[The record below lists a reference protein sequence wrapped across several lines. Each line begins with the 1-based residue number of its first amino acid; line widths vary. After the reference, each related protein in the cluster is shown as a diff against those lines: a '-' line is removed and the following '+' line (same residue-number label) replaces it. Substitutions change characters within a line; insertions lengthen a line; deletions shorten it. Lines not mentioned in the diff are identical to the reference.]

1 MDIVKKVLTFK
12 SGNFVFSAKF
22 NDEKDS
28 EIAKKFID
36 VLVAFESIKYIPI
49 LPNMA
54 SQIEEELI
62 KKSIFSTAAIEGNSL
77 TQEDVNKIVEDKKA
91 NVSKERFVKEIQNL
105 KKAYNEIKNINVLNT
120 KTLIS
125 QELIKN
131 YHKIV
136 TDGLESEVNIPGQY
150 RNTKVIVGNEEHGG
164 TNVPPKIFEDIK
176 MLMEEFVS
184 WINSN
189 ELLEMHPIFRAC
201 IAHLC
206 LALIH
211 PFGDGNGRTS
221 RIIEAH
227 ILKSAGYRFVYTMLS
242 NYYYKNLDEYFIT
255 FSKVLKN
262 KDNDISDFM
271 LFYLKGMLESIKI
284 IREKIYYIITG
295 LSLESFLL
303 HLKRNNKISPRQYDF
318 LSIMLDNN
326 KEVTEKEILED
337 VNLKIIYGNL
347 SSRTLKR
354 DLEYLLSANLLEFNK
369 DTQKYKIN
377 FFVLN
382 ERWLNPEEITE
393 NKNGNI

>member
-1 MDIVKKVLTFK
+1 MDIIKKVLTFK

-22 NDEKDS
+22 NDDKGS
-28 EIAKKFID
+28 EIANKIVE
-36 VLVAFESIKYIPI
+36 VLIAFESIKYIPI

-77 TQEDVNKIVEDKKA
+77 TQEDVDKIIEDNKT
-91 NVSKERFVKEIQNL
+91 NFSKERFVKEIQNL
-105 KKAYNEIKNINVLNT
+105 KTAYDKIKDINALDT
-120 KTLIS
+120 KILLS
-125 QELIKN
+125 QDLIKN
-131 YHKIV
+131 YHKII
-136 TDGLESEVNIPGQY
+136 TDGLENETNIPGQY

-176 MLMEEFVS
+176 KLMEEFIL
-184 WINSN
+184 WINSK
-189 ELLEMHPIFRAC
+189 ELLEIPPIFRAC
-201 IAHLC
+201 IAHLT

-242 NYYYKNLDEYFIT
+242 NYYYKNIDEYFIT

-262 KDNDISDFM
+262 EDNDISDFV
-271 LFYLKGMLESIKI
+271 LFYLKGLLESIKT
-284 IREKIYYIITG
+284 IREKIYIIITG
-295 LSLESFLL
+295 LSLQSYLL
-303 HLKRNNKISPRQYDF
+303 YLKKTNQISPRQYDF

-337 VNLKIIYGNL
+337 VNLKIIYGKL

-354 DLEYLLSANLLEFNK
+354 DLDYLLKANLLMLNR
-369 DTQKYKIN
+369 DTQKYRIN

-382 ERWLNPEEITE
+382 EEKWIKPEENNNE
-393 NKNGNI
+393 KNF

>member
-1 MDIVKKVLTFK
+1 MTIIKKVLTFK

-22 NDEKDS
+22 NDDKGS
-28 EIAKKFID
+28 EIAKTFID
-36 VLVAFESIKYIPI
+36 VLIAFESIKYIPI

-77 TQEDVNKIVEDKKA
+77 TQEDVDKIVENKKI
-91 NVSKERFVKEIQNL
+91 NFSKERFVKEIQNL
-105 KKAYNEIKNINVLNT
+105 KTAYNNIKDINILDNKIQIT
-120 KTLIS
+120 
-125 QELIKN
+125 QDLIKS

-136 TDGLESEVNIPGQY
+136 TNGLESETNIPGQY
-150 RNTKVIVGNEEHGG
+150 RNTKVIVGNQEHGG

-176 MLMEEFVS
+176 NLMEEFVL

-189 ELLEMHPIFRAC
+189 ELLEIHPIFRAC
-201 IAHLC
+201 IAHLS

-242 NYYYKNLDEYFIT
+242 NYYYKNIDEYFIT

-262 KDNDISDFM
+262 EDNDISDFV
-271 LFYLKGMLESIKI
+271 LFYLKGMLESIKA
-284 IREKIYYIITG
+284 IREKIYIIITG
-295 LSLESFLL
+295 LSLQSYLL
-303 HLKRNNKISPRQYDF
+303 HLKKINKITQRQYDF

-326 KEVTEKEILED
+326 KEVSEKEILED
-337 VNLKIIYGNL
+337 ISLKIIYNDL

-354 DLEYLLSANLLEFNK
+354 DLEYLVGLNLLELNK
-369 DTQKYKIN
+369 DNQKYKIN

-382 ERWLNPEEITE
+382 EKLD
-393 NKNGNI
+393 

>member
-1 MDIVKKVLTFK
+1 MNIVKKIPTFK

-28 EIAKKFID
+28 EITKIFID

-77 TQEDVNKIVEDKKA
+77 TQEDVNEIIDDKKT
-91 NVSKERFVKEIQNL
+91 NFSKEKFVKEIQNL
-105 KKAYNEIKNINVLNT
+105 KKAYNEIKAINTFNT
-120 KTLIS
+120 KTEIS
-125 QELIKN
+125 QDLIKN
-131 YHKIV
+131 YHKII
-136 TDGLESEVNIPGQY
+136 TDSLENETNLPGQY
-150 RNTKVIVGNEEHGG
+150 RNTKVIVGNQAHGG

-176 MLMEEFVS
+176 KLMEEFVL
-184 WINSN
+184 WINSK
-189 ELLEMHPIFRAC
+189 ELLEMHPVFRSC
-201 IAHLC
+201 IAHLT

-242 NYYYKNLDEYFIT
+242 NYYYKNIDEYFIT

-262 KDNDISDFM
+262 KDNDISDFV
-271 LFYLKGMLESIKI
+271 LFYLKGMLESIKT
-284 IREKIYYIITG
+284 IREKIYIIITK
-295 LSLESFLL
+295 LSLQSYLL
-303 HLKRNNKISPRQYDF
+303 YLKKISQISQRQYDF

-326 KEVTEKEILED
+326 KEVTDKEILED
-337 VNLKIIYGNL
+337 TNLKIIYGKL
-347 SSRTLKR
+347 SLRTLQR
-354 DLEYLLSANLLEFNK
+354 DLKFLLDENLLVLNK
-369 DTQKYKIN
+369 ETQKYRIN

-382 ERWLNPEEITE
+382 ERWIKPE
-393 NKNGNI
+393 

>member
-1 MDIVKKVLTFK
+1 MNIVKKVPTFK

-77 TQEDVNKIVEDKKA
+77 TQEDVDKIVEDKKT
-91 NVSKERFVKEIQNL
+91 NFSKERFVKEIQNL
-105 KKAYNEIKNINVLNT
+105 KTAYNIIKDINVLDT
-120 KTLIS
+120 KTEIT
-125 QELIKN
+125 QDLIKN
-131 YHKIV
+131 YHKII
-136 TDGLESEVNIPGQY
+136 TDSLESETNLPGQY
-150 RNTKVIVGNEEHGG
+150 RNAKVIVGNQAHGG
-164 TNVPPKIFEDIK
+164 TNIPPKIFEDIK
-176 MLMEEFVS
+176 NLMEEFVL
-184 WINSN
+184 WINSKDI
-189 ELLEMHPIFRAC
+189 LEMHPVFRAC
-201 IAHLC
+201 IAHLT

-242 NYYYKNLDEYFIT
+242 NYYYKNIDEYFIT

-262 KDNDISDFM
+262 KDNDISDFV
-271 LFYLKGMLESIKI
+271 LFYLKGMLESIKA
-284 IREKIYYIITG
+284 IREKIYIIITE
-295 LSLESFLL
+295 LSLQSYLL
-303 HLKRNNKISPRQYDF
+303 YLKKTNKISQRQYDF
-318 LSIMLDNN
+318 LSVILDNN

-337 VNLKIIYGNL
+337 VNLKLIYEKL

-354 DLEYLLSANLLEFNK
+354 DLEYLLNANLLILNK
-369 DTQKYKIN
+369 ETQKYRIN

-382 ERWLNPEEITE
+382 ERWIKPEENSNE
-393 NKNGNI
+393 NI

>member
-1 MDIVKKVLTFK
+1 MNIIKKVLTFK

-22 NDEKDS
+22 NDDKGS
-28 EIAKKFID
+28 EIAKTFID
-36 VLVAFESIKYIPI
+36 VLIAFESIKYIPI

-77 TQEDVNKIVEDKKA
+77 TQEDVDKIVENKKI
-91 NVSKERFVKEIQNL
+91 NFSKERFVKEIQNL
-105 KKAYNEIKNINVLNT
+105 KTAYNNIKDINILDNKIQIT
-120 KTLIS
+120 
-125 QELIKN
+125 QDLIKN

-136 TDGLESEVNIPGQY
+136 TNGLESETNIPGQY
-150 RNTKVIVGNEEHGG
+150 RNTKVIVGNQEHGG

-176 MLMEEFVS
+176 NLMEEFVS

-189 ELLEMHPIFRAC
+189 ELLEIHPIFRAC
-201 IAHLC
+201 IAHLS

-242 NYYYKNLDEYFIT
+242 NYYYKNIDEYFIT

-262 KDNDISDFM
+262 EDNDISDFV
-271 LFYLKGMLESIKI
+271 LFYLKGMLESIKA
-284 IREKIYYIITG
+284 IREKIYIIITG
-295 LSLESFLL
+295 LSLQSYLL
-303 HLKRNNKISPRQYDF
+303 HLKKINKITQRQYDF

-326 KEVTEKEILED
+326 KEVSEKEILED
-337 VNLKIIYGNL
+337 INLKIIYNDL

-354 DLEYLLSANLLEFNK
+354 DLEYLVGLYLLELNK
-369 DTQKYKIN
+369 DNQNYRIN

-382 ERWLNPEEITE
+382 EKWSKL
-393 NKNGNI
+393 

>member
-1 MDIVKKVLTFK
+1 MNIVKKVPTFK

-28 EIAKKFID
+28 DIAKKFIE

-49 LPNMA
+49 LPNIA

-77 TQEDVNKIVEDKKA
+77 TQEDVDKIIDDKKT
-91 NVSKERFVKEIQNL
+91 NFSKERFVKEIQNL
-105 KKAYNEIKNINVLNT
+105 KKAYNEIKAINVFNT

-125 QELIKN
+125 QDLIKN
-131 YHKIV
+131 YHKII
-136 TDGLESEVNIPGQY
+136 TDRLESETNIPGQY
-150 RNTKVIVGNEEHGG
+150 RNTKVIVGNQAHGG

-176 MLMEEFVS
+176 NLMKEFVS
-184 WINSN
+184 WINSK
-189 ELLEMHPIFRAC
+189 ELLEIHPIFRAC
-201 IAHLC
+201 IAHLT

-227 ILKSAGYRFVYTMLS
+227 ILKTEGYRFVYTMLS
-242 NYYYKNLDEYFIT
+242 NYYYKNIDEYFIT

-262 KDNDISDFM
+262 KDNDISDFV
-271 LFYLKGMLESIKI
+271 LFYLKGMLESIKT
-284 IREKIYYIITG
+284 IRDKIYYIITG
-295 LSLESFLL
+295 LSLQLFLL
-303 HLKRNNKISPRQYDF
+303 HLKRNNKISQRQCDF

-337 VNLKIIYGNL
+337 VNLKLIYEKL

-354 DLEYLLSANLLEFNK
+354 DIKFLLDANLLVLNK
-369 DTQKYKIN
+369 ETQKYRIN

-382 ERWLNPEEITE
+382 ERWIKPEENINE
-393 NKNGNI
+393 NL

>member
-1 MDIVKKVLTFK
+1 MNIIKKVLTFK

-22 NDEKDS
+22 NDDKGS
-28 EIAKKFID
+28 EIAKTFID
-36 VLVAFESIKYIPI
+36 VLIAFESIKYIPI

-77 TQEDVNKIVEDKKA
+77 TQEDVDKIVENKKI
-91 NVSKERFVKEIQNL
+91 NFSKERFVKEIQNL
-105 KKAYNEIKNINVLNT
+105 KTAYNNIKDVNVLDT
-120 KTLIS
+120 KIQIT
-125 QELIKN
+125 QDLIKN
-131 YHKIV
+131 YHKII
-136 TDGLESEVNIPGQY
+136 TDGLESETNIPGQY
-150 RNTKVIVGNEEHGG
+150 RNTKVIVGNQEHGG

-176 MLMEEFVS
+176 NLMEEFVS

-189 ELLEMHPIFRAC
+189 ELLEIHPIFRAC
-201 IAHLC
+201 IAHLS

-242 NYYYKNLDEYFIT
+242 NYYYKNIDEYFIT

-262 KDNDISDFM
+262 EDNDISDFV
-271 LFYLKGMLESIKI
+271 LFYLKGMLESIKA
-284 IREKIYYIITG
+284 IREKIYIIITG
-295 LSLESFLL
+295 LSLQSYLL
-303 HLKRNNKISPRQYDF
+303 HLKKINKITQRQYDF

-326 KEVTEKEILED
+326 KEVSEKEILED
-337 VNLKIIYGNL
+337 ISLKIIYNDL

-354 DLEYLLSANLLEFNK
+354 DLEYLVGLNLLELNK
-369 DTQKYKIN
+369 DNQKYKIN

-382 ERWLNPEEITE
+382 EKLD
-393 NKNGNI
+393 

>member
-1 MDIVKKVLTFK
+1 MNIIKKVLTFK

-22 NDEKDS
+22 NDDKGS
-28 EIAKKFID
+28 EIAKTFID
-36 VLVAFESIKYIPI
+36 VLIAFESIKYIPI

-77 TQEDVNKIVEDKKA
+77 TQEDVDKIVENKKI
-91 NVSKERFVKEIQNL
+91 NFSKERFVKEIQNL
-105 KKAYNEIKNINVLNT
+105 KTAYNNIKDVNVLDT
-120 KTLIS
+120 KIQIT
-125 QELIKN
+125 QDLIKN
-131 YHKIV
+131 YHKII
-136 TDGLESEVNIPGQY
+136 TDGLESETNIPGQY
-150 RNTKVIVGNEEHGG
+150 RNTKVIVGNQEHGG

-176 MLMEEFVS
+176 NLMEEFVS

-189 ELLEMHPIFRAC
+189 ELLEIHPIFRAC
-201 IAHLC
+201 IAHLS

-242 NYYYKNLDEYFIT
+242 NYYYKNIDEYFIT

-262 KDNDISDFM
+262 EDNDISDFV
-271 LFYLKGMLESIKI
+271 LFYLKGMLESIKA
-284 IREKIYYIITG
+284 IREKIYIIITG
-295 LSLESFLL
+295 LSLQSYLL
-303 HLKRNNKISPRQYDF
+303 HLKKINKITQRQYDF

-326 KEVTEKEILED
+326 KEVSEKEILED
-337 VNLKIIYGNL
+337 INLKIIYNDL

-354 DLEYLLSANLLEFNK
+354 DLEYLVGLNLLELNK
-369 DTQKYKIN
+369 DNQKYKIN

-382 ERWLNPEEITE
+382 EKLD
-393 NKNGNI
+393 

>member
-1 MDIVKKVLTFK
+1 MNIIKKVLTFK

-22 NDEKDS
+22 NDDKGS
-28 EIAKKFID
+28 EIAKTFID
-36 VLVAFESIKYIPI
+36 VLIAFESIKYIPI

-77 TQEDVNKIVEDKKA
+77 TQEDVDKIVENKKI
-91 NVSKERFVKEIQNL
+91 NFSKERFVKEIQNL
-105 KKAYNEIKNINVLNT
+105 KTAYNNIKDINVLDT
-120 KTLIS
+120 KIQIT
-125 QELIKN
+125 QDLIKN
-131 YHKIV
+131 YHKII
-136 TDGLESEVNIPGQY
+136 TDGLESETNIPGQY
-150 RNTKVIVGNEEHGG
+150 RNTKVIVGNQEHGG

-176 MLMEEFVS
+176 NLMEEFVS

-189 ELLEMHPIFRAC
+189 ELLEIHPIFRAC
-201 IAHLC
+201 IAHLS

-242 NYYYKNLDEYFIT
+242 NYYYKNIDEYFIT

-262 KDNDISDFM
+262 EDNDISDFIS
-271 LFYLKGMLESIKI
+271 FYLKGMLESIKT
-284 IREKIYYIITG
+284 IREKIYIIITG
-295 LSLESFLL
+295 LSLQSYLL
-303 HLKRNNKISPRQYDF
+303 HLKKTNQISPRQYDF

-326 KEVTEKEILED
+326 KEITEKEILED
-337 VNLKIIYGNL
+337 INLKMIYNDL

-354 DLEYLLSANLLEFNK
+354 DLEYLVGLNLLELNK
-369 DTQKYKIN
+369 DNEKYKIN

-382 ERWLNPEEITE
+382 EKLD
-393 NKNGNI
+393 

>member
-1 MDIVKKVLTFK
+1 MNIIKKVLTFK

-22 NDEKDS
+22 NDDKGS
-28 EIAKKFID
+28 EIAKTFID
-36 VLVAFESIKYIPI
+36 VLIAFESIKYIPI

-77 TQEDVNKIVEDKKA
+77 TQEDVDKIVENKKI
-91 NVSKERFVKEIQNL
+91 NFSKERFVKEIQNL
-105 KKAYNEIKNINVLNT
+105 KTAYNNIKDINILDNKIQIT
-120 KTLIS
+120 
-125 QELIKN
+125 QDLIKN

-136 TDGLESEVNIPGQY
+136 TNGLESETNIPGQY
-150 RNTKVIVGNEEHGG
+150 RNTKVIVGNQEHGG

-176 MLMEEFVS
+176 NLMEEFVS

-189 ELLEMHPIFRAC
+189 ELLEIHPIFRAC
-201 IAHLC
+201 IAHLS

-242 NYYYKNLDEYFIT
+242 NYYYKNIDEYFIT

-262 KDNDISDFM
+262 EDNDISDFV
-271 LFYLKGMLESIKI
+271 LFYLKGMLESIKA
-284 IREKIYYIITG
+284 IREKIYIIITG
-295 LSLESFLL
+295 LSLQSYLL
-303 HLKRNNKISPRQYDF
+303 HLKKINKITQRQYDF

-326 KEVTEKEILED
+326 KEVSEKEILED
-337 VNLKIIYGNL
+337 INLKIIYNDL

-354 DLEYLLSANLLEFNK
+354 DLEYLVGLNLLELNK
-369 DTQKYKIN
+369 DNQKYRIN

-382 ERWLNPEEITE
+382 EKWSKL
-393 NKNGNI
+393 

>member
-1 MDIVKKVLTFK
+1 MNIIKKVLTFK

-22 NDEKDS
+22 NDDKGS
-28 EIAKKFID
+28 EIAKTFID
-36 VLVAFESIKYIPI
+36 VLIAFESIKYIPI

-77 TQEDVNKIVEDKKA
+77 TQEDVDKIVENKKI
-91 NVSKERFVKEIQNL
+91 NFSKERFVKEIQNL
-105 KKAYNEIKNINVLNT
+105 KTAYNNIKDINILDNKIQIT
-120 KTLIS
+120 
-125 QELIKN
+125 QDLIKN

-136 TDGLESEVNIPGQY
+136 TNGLESETNIPGQY
-150 RNTKVIVGNEEHGG
+150 RNTKVIVGNQEHGG

-176 MLMEEFVS
+176 NLMEEFVL

-189 ELLEMHPIFRAC
+189 ELLEIHPIFRAC
-201 IAHLC
+201 IAHLS

-242 NYYYKNLDEYFIT
+242 NYYYKNIDEYFIT

-262 KDNDISDFM
+262 ENNDISDFV
-271 LFYLKGMLESIKI
+271 LFYLKGMLESIKA
-284 IREKIYYIITG
+284 IREKIYIIITG
-295 LSLESFLL
+295 LSLQSYLL
-303 HLKRNNKISPRQYDF
+303 HLKKINKITQRQYDF

-326 KEVTEKEILED
+326 KEVSEKEILED
-337 VNLKIIYGNL
+337 ISLKIIYNDL

-354 DLEYLLSANLLEFNK
+354 DLEYLVGLNLLELNK
-369 DTQKYKIN
+369 DNQKYKIN

-382 ERWLNPEEITE
+382 EKLD
-393 NKNGNI
+393 

>member
-1 MDIVKKVLTFK
+1 MNIIKKVLTFK

-22 NDEKDS
+22 NDDKGS
-28 EIAKKFID
+28 EIAKTFID
-36 VLVAFESIKYIPI
+36 VLIAFESIKYIPI

-77 TQEDVNKIVEDKKA
+77 TQEDVDKIVENKKI
-91 NVSKERFVKEIQNL
+91 NFSKERFVKEIQNL
-105 KKAYNEIKNINVLNT
+105 KTAYNNIKDINVLDT
-120 KTLIS
+120 KIQIT
-125 QELIKN
+125 QDLIKN
-131 YHKIV
+131 YHKII
-136 TDGLESEVNIPGQY
+136 TDGLESETNIPGQY
-150 RNTKVIVGNEEHGG
+150 RNTKVIVGNQEHGG

-176 MLMEEFVS
+176 NLMEEFVS

-189 ELLEMHPIFRAC
+189 ELLEIHPIFRAC
-201 IAHLC
+201 IAHLS

-242 NYYYKNLDEYFIT
+242 NYYYKNIDEYFIT

-262 KDNDISDFM
+262 EDNNISDFV
-271 LFYLKGMLESIKI
+271 LFYLKGMLESIKA
-284 IREKIYYIITG
+284 IREKIYIIITG
-295 LSLESFLL
+295 LSLQSYLL
-303 HLKRNNKISPRQYDF
+303 HLKKTNQISPRQYDF

-326 KEVTEKEILED
+326 KEITEKEILED
-337 VNLKIIYGNL
+337 INLKMLYNDL

-354 DLEYLLSANLLEFNK
+354 DLEYLVGLNLLELNK
-369 DTQKYKIN
+369 DNQKYKIN

-382 ERWLNPEEITE
+382 EKLD
-393 NKNGNI
+393 

>member
-1 MDIVKKVLTFK
+1 MNIIKKVLTFK

-22 NDEKDS
+22 NDDKGS
-28 EIAKKFID
+28 EIAKTFID
-36 VLVAFESIKYIPI
+36 VLIAFESIKYIPI

-77 TQEDVNKIVEDKKA
+77 TQEDVDKIVENKKI
-91 NVSKERFVKEIQNL
+91 NFSKERFVKEIQNL
-105 KKAYNEIKNINVLNT
+105 KTAYNNIKDINVLDT
-120 KTLIS
+120 KIQIT
-125 QELIKN
+125 QDLIKN
-131 YHKIV
+131 YHKII
-136 TDGLESEVNIPGQY
+136 TDGLESETNIPGQY
-150 RNTKVIVGNEEHGG
+150 RNTKVIVGNQEHGG

-176 MLMEEFVS
+176 NLMEEFVS

-189 ELLEMHPIFRAC
+189 ELLEIHPIFRAC
-201 IAHLC
+201 IAHLS

-242 NYYYKNLDEYFIT
+242 NYYYKNIDEYFIT

-262 KDNDISDFM
+262 EDNDISDFIS
-271 LFYLKGMLESIKI
+271 FYLKGMLESIKT
-284 IREKIYYIITG
+284 IREKIYIIITG
-295 LSLESFLL
+295 LSLQSYLL
-303 HLKRNNKISPRQYDF
+303 HLKKTNQISPRQYDF

-326 KEVTEKEILED
+326 KEITEKEILED
-337 VNLKIIYGNL
+337 INLKMIYNDL

-354 DLEYLLSANLLEFNK
+354 DLEYLVGLNLLELNK
-369 DTQKYKIN
+369 DNQKYKIN

-382 ERWLNPEEITE
+382 EKLD
-393 NKNGNI
+393 

>member
-1 MDIVKKVLTFK
+1 MNIIKKVLTFK

-22 NDEKDS
+22 NDDKDS
-28 EIAKKFID
+28 EIAKTFID
-36 VLVAFESIKYIPI
+36 VLIAFESIKYIPI

-77 TQEDVNKIVEDKKA
+77 TQEDVDKIVENKKI
-91 NVSKERFVKEIQNL
+91 NFSKERFVKEIQNL
-105 KKAYNEIKNINVLNT
+105 KTAYNNIKDINILDNKIQIT
-120 KTLIS
+120 
-125 QELIKN
+125 QDLIKN

-136 TDGLESEVNIPGQY
+136 TNGLESETNIPGQY
-150 RNTKVIVGNEEHGG
+150 RNTKVIVGNQEHGG

-176 MLMEEFVS
+176 NLMEEFVL

-189 ELLEMHPIFRAC
+189 ELLEIHPIFRAC
-201 IAHLC
+201 IAHLS

-242 NYYYKNLDEYFIT
+242 NYYYKNIDEYFIT

-262 KDNDISDFM
+262 EDNDISDFI

-284 IREKIYYIITG
+284 IRDKIYIIITG
-295 LSLESFLL
+295 LSLQSYLL
-303 HLKRNNKISPRQYDF
+303 HLKKINKITQRQYDF

-326 KEVTEKEILED
+326 KEVSEKEILED
-337 VNLKIIYGNL
+337 ISLKIIYNDL

-354 DLEYLLSANLLEFNK
+354 DLEYLVGLNLLELNK
-369 DTQKYKIN
+369 DNQKYKIN
-377 FFVLN
+377 FFLLN
-382 ERWLNPEEITE
+382 KKLD
-393 NKNGNI
+393 

>member
-1 MDIVKKVLTFK
+1 MNIIKKVLTFK

-22 NDEKDS
+22 NDDKGS
-28 EIAKKFID
+28 EIAKTFID
-36 VLVAFESIKYIPI
+36 VLIAFESIKYIPI

-77 TQEDVNKIVEDKKA
+77 TQEDVDKIVENKKI
-91 NVSKERFVKEIQNL
+91 NFSKERFVKEIQNL
-105 KKAYNEIKNINVLNT
+105 KTAYNNIKDINILDNKIQIT
-120 KTLIS
+120 
-125 QELIKN
+125 QDLIKN

-136 TDGLESEVNIPGQY
+136 TNGLESETNIPGQY
-150 RNTKVIVGNEEHGG
+150 RNTKVIVGNQEHGG

-176 MLMEEFVS
+176 NLMEEFVS

-189 ELLEMHPIFRAC
+189 ELLEIHPIFRAC
-201 IAHLC
+201 IAHLS

-242 NYYYKNLDEYFIT
+242 NYYYKNIDEYFIT

-262 KDNDISDFM
+262 EDNDISDFV
-271 LFYLKGMLESIKI
+271 LFYLKGMLESIKA
-284 IREKIYYIITG
+284 IREKIYIIITG
-295 LSLESFLL
+295 LSLQSYLL
-303 HLKRNNKISPRQYDF
+303 HLKKINKITQRQYDF

-326 KEVTEKEILED
+326 KEVSEKEILED
-337 VNLKIIYGNL
+337 INLKIIYNDL

-354 DLEYLLSANLLEFNK
+354 DLEYLVGLNLLELNK
-369 DTQKYKIN
+369 DSQKYKIN

-382 ERWLNPEEITE
+382 EKLD
-393 NKNGNI
+393 

>member
-1 MDIVKKVLTFK
+1 MNIIKKVLTFK

-22 NDEKDS
+22 NDDKGS
-28 EIAKKFID
+28 EIAKTFID
-36 VLVAFESIKYIPI
+36 VLIAFESIKYIPI

-77 TQEDVNKIVEDKKA
+77 TQEDVDKIVENKKI
-91 NVSKERFVKEIQNL
+91 NFSKERFVKEIQNL
-105 KKAYNEIKNINVLNT
+105 KTAYNNIKDINVLDNKIQIT
-120 KTLIS
+120 
-125 QELIKN
+125 QDLIKN

-136 TDGLESEVNIPGQY
+136 TNGLESETNIPGQY
-150 RNTKVIVGNEEHGG
+150 RNTKVIVGNQEHGG
-164 TNVPPKIFEDIK
+164 TNIPPKIFEDIK
-176 MLMEEFVS
+176 NLMEEFVS

-189 ELLEMHPIFRAC
+189 ELLEIHPIFRAC
-201 IAHLC
+201 IAHLS

-242 NYYYKNLDEYFIT
+242 NYYYKNIDEYFIT

-262 KDNDISDFM
+262 EDNDISDFV
-271 LFYLKGMLESIKI
+271 LFYLKGMLESIKA
-284 IREKIYYIITG
+284 IREKIYIIITG
-295 LSLESFLL
+295 LSLQSYLL
-303 HLKRNNKISPRQYDF
+303 HLKKINKITQRQYDF

-326 KEVTEKEILED
+326 KEVSEKEILED
-337 VNLKIIYGNL
+337 ISLKIIYNDL

-354 DLEYLLSANLLEFNK
+354 DLEYLVGLNLLELNK
-369 DTQKYKIN
+369 DNQKYKIN

-382 ERWLNPEEITE
+382 EKLD
-393 NKNGNI
+393 

>member
-1 MDIVKKVLTFK
+1 MNIIKKVLTFK

-22 NDEKDS
+22 NDDKGS
-28 EIAKKFID
+28 EIAKTFID
-36 VLVAFESIKYIPI
+36 VLIAFESIKYIPI

-77 TQEDVNKIVEDKKA
+77 TQEDVDKIVENKKI
-91 NVSKERFVKEIQNL
+91 NFSKERFVKEIQNL
-105 KKAYNEIKNINVLNT
+105 KTAYNNIKDINVLDT
-120 KTLIS
+120 KIQIT
-125 QELIKN
+125 QDLIKN
-131 YHKIV
+131 YHKII
-136 TDGLESEVNIPGQY
+136 TDGLESETNIPGQY
-150 RNTKVIVGNEEHGG
+150 RNTKVIVGNQEHGG

-176 MLMEEFVS
+176 NLMEEFVL

-189 ELLEMHPIFRAC
+189 ELLEIHPIFRAC
-201 IAHLC
+201 IAHLS

-242 NYYYKNLDEYFIT
+242 NYYYKNIDEYFIT

-262 KDNDISDFM
+262 EDNDISDFIS
-271 LFYLKGMLESIKI
+271 FYLKGMLESIKT
-284 IREKIYYIITG
+284 IREKIYIIITG
-295 LSLESFLL
+295 LSLQSYLL
-303 HLKRNNKISPRQYDF
+303 HLKKTNQISPRQYDF

-326 KEVTEKEILED
+326 KEITEKEILED
-337 VNLKIIYGNL
+337 INLKMIYNDL

-354 DLEYLLSANLLEFNK
+354 DLEYLVGLNLLELNK
-369 DTQKYKIN
+369 DNQKYKIN

-382 ERWLNPEEITE
+382 EKLD
-393 NKNGNI
+393 

>member
-1 MDIVKKVLTFK
+1 MNIIKKVLTFK

-22 NDEKDS
+22 NDDKDS
-28 EIAKKFID
+28 EIAKTFID
-36 VLVAFESIKYIPI
+36 VLIAFESIKYIPI

-77 TQEDVNKIVEDKKA
+77 TQEDVDKIVENKKI
-91 NVSKERFVKEIQNL
+91 NFSKERFVKEIQNL
-105 KKAYNEIKNINVLNT
+105 KTAYNNIKDINILDNKIQIT
-120 KTLIS
+120 
-125 QELIKN
+125 QDLIKN

-136 TDGLESEVNIPGQY
+136 TNGLESETNIPGQY
-150 RNTKVIVGNEEHGG
+150 RNTKVIVGNQEHGG

-176 MLMEEFVS
+176 NLMEEFVS

-189 ELLEMHPIFRAC
+189 ELLEIHPIFRAC
-201 IAHLC
+201 IAHLS

-242 NYYYKNLDEYFIT
+242 NYYYKNIDEYFIT

-262 KDNDISDFM
+262 EDNDISDFV
-271 LFYLKGMLESIKI
+271 LFYLKGMLESIKA
-284 IREKIYYIITG
+284 IREKIYIIITG
-295 LSLESFLL
+295 LSLQSYLL
-303 HLKRNNKISPRQYDF
+303 HLKKINKITQRQYDF

-326 KEVTEKEILED
+326 KEVSEKEILED
-337 VNLKIIYGNL
+337 ISLKIIYNDL

-354 DLEYLLSANLLEFNK
+354 DLEYLVGLNLLELNK
-369 DTQKYKIN
+369 DNQKYKIN

-382 ERWLNPEEITE
+382 EKLD
-393 NKNGNI
+393 

>member
-1 MDIVKKVLTFK
+1 MDIIKKVLTFK

-22 NDEKDS
+22 NDDKGS
-28 EIAKKFID
+28 EIAKNFID

-77 TQEDVNKIVEDKKA
+77 TQEDVDKIVEDKKI
-91 NVSKERFVKEIQNL
+91 NISKERFVKEIQNL
-105 KKAYNEIKNINVLNT
+105 KTAYNKIKDINVLDT
-120 KTLIS
+120 KVLIS
-125 QELIKN
+125 QDLIKN
-131 YHKIV
+131 YHKII
-136 TDGLESEVNIPGQY
+136 TDGLESETNIPGQY
-150 RNTKVIVGNEEHGG
+150 RNTKVFVGNQEHGG
-164 TNVPPKIFEDIK
+164 TNVPPKILEDVK

-184 WINSN
+184 WINSD

-201 IAHLC
+201 IAHLS

-227 ILKSAGYRFVYTMLS
+227 ILKTAGYRFVYTMLS

-262 KDNDISDFM
+262 KDNDISDFI
-271 LFYLKGMLESIKI
+271 LFYLKGILESIKT
-284 IREKIYYIITG
+284 IREKIYIIITG
-295 LSLESFLL
+295 LSLQSYLL
-303 HLKRNNKISPRQYDF
+303 YLKKNNKISPRQYDF

-326 KEVTEKEILED
+326 KEVTEKEISED
-337 VNLKIIYGNL
+337 INLKIIYEKL
-347 SSRTLKR
+347 SSRTIKR
-354 DLEYLLSANLLEFNK
+354 DLEYLLNANLLEFDK
-369 DTQKYKIN
+369 DTQKYRIN

-382 ERWLNPEEITE
+382 EKWSKPER
-393 NKNGNI
+393 

>member
-1 MDIVKKVLTFK
+1 MNIIKKVLTFK

-22 NDEKDS
+22 NDDKGS
-28 EIAKKFID
+28 EIAKTFID
-36 VLVAFESIKYIPI
+36 VLIAFESIKYIPI

-77 TQEDVNKIVEDKKA
+77 TQEDVDKIVENKKI
-91 NVSKERFVKEIQNL
+91 NFSKERFVKEIQNL
-105 KKAYNEIKNINVLNT
+105 KTAYNNIKDINVLDT
-120 KTLIS
+120 KIQIT
-125 QELIKN
+125 QDLIKN
-131 YHKIV
+131 YHKII
-136 TDGLESEVNIPGQY
+136 TDGLERETNIPGQY
-150 RNTKVIVGNEEHGG
+150 RNTKVIVGNQEHGG

-176 MLMEEFVS
+176 NLMEEFVS

-189 ELLEMHPIFRAC
+189 ELLEIHPIFRAC
-201 IAHLC
+201 IAHLS

-242 NYYYKNLDEYFIT
+242 NYYYKNIDEYFIT

-262 KDNDISDFM
+262 EDNDISDFIS
-271 LFYLKGMLESIKI
+271 FYLKGMLESIKT
-284 IREKIYYIITG
+284 IREKIYIIITG
-295 LSLESFLL
+295 LSLQSYLL
-303 HLKRNNKISPRQYDF
+303 HLKKTNQISPRQYDF

-326 KEVTEKEILED
+326 KEITEKEILED
-337 VNLKIIYGNL
+337 INLKMIYNDL

-354 DLEYLLSANLLEFNK
+354 DLEYLVGLNLLELNK
-369 DTQKYKIN
+369 DNQKYKIN

-382 ERWLNPEEITE
+382 EKLD
-393 NKNGNI
+393 

>member
-1 MDIVKKVLTFK
+1 VHKSAEVNYMNIIKKVLTFK

-22 NDEKDS
+22 NDDKDS
-28 EIAKKFID
+28 EIAKTFID
-36 VLVAFESIKYIPI
+36 VLIAFESIKYIPI

-77 TQEDVNKIVEDKKA
+77 TQEDVDKIVENKKI
-91 NVSKERFVKEIQNL
+91 NFSKERFVKEIQNL
-105 KKAYNEIKNINVLNT
+105 KTAYNNIKDINILDNKIQMTQN
-120 KTLIS
+120 
-125 QELIKN
+125 LIKN

-136 TDGLESEVNIPGQY
+136 TNGLESETNIPGQY
-150 RNTKVIVGNEEHGG
+150 RNTKVIVGNQEHGG

-176 MLMEEFVS
+176 NLMEEFVL

-189 ELLEMHPIFRAC
+189 ELLEIHPIFRAC
-201 IAHLC
+201 IAHLS

-242 NYYYKNLDEYFIT
+242 NYYYKNIDEYFIT

-262 KDNDISDFM
+262 EDNDISDFV
-271 LFYLKGMLESIKI
+271 LFYLKGMLESIKA
-284 IREKIYYIITG
+284 IREKIYIIITG
-295 LSLESFLL
+295 LSLQSYLL
-303 HLKRNNKISPRQYDF
+303 HLKKINKITQRQYDF

-326 KEVTEKEILED
+326 KEVSEKEILED
-337 VNLKIIYGNL
+337 ISLKIIYNDL

-354 DLEYLLSANLLEFNK
+354 DLEYLVGLNLLELNK
-369 DTQKYKIN
+369 DNQKYKIN

-382 ERWLNPEEITE
+382 EKLD
-393 NKNGNI
+393 